1 MTTPIRSEPLYRAAD
16 LRRIEA
22 AAAEQPLMQRAGE
35 AAADLAIS
43 LSRLE
48 GGAVLILAGPG
59 NNGGDAFVAARHLRQ
74 RGFAVSVV
82 FLGEVGRLPKDAA
95 AAYQD
100 FDEDG
105 GSTLESIPSG
115 SRWSL
120 IIDGLFG
127 IGLQRAVS
135 GRFAEL
141 VTAANALA
149 LRHHCPLLALD
160 CPSGLDADTG
170 RRCGETIRASHTIT
184 FIAGKPGLF
193 TGDGPEYCGAITHA
207 ALDLHAERLAPPSA
221 RTIGSD
227 LFVAWLRPRAK
238 NTHKGS
244 FGNAG
249 VLGGASSMV
258 GAVFLAG
265 RAALRLG
272 SGRVYLGLL
281 DAQAP
286 TFDPL
291 QPELMLRRPEALLA
305 TALSALACGPGMG
318 GSDQAHELLLRACA
332 LDLPL
337 LLDADALN
345 LLASDVPLQEALSGR
360 VQRGVATLLT
370 PHPTEAARMLAGDT
384 AQVQADRAGAAC
396 ELARRY
402 GALVVLKGCGTIVAT
417 PDGRWFVNTTGHPA
431 LATAG
436 TGDVLSG
443 MIVALLAQGWPAL
456 EASLAAVHLHGA
468 AAEERVASG
477 YGPVGLT
484 AGEII
489 DSARLCLNHWIAHGR

>member
-16 LRRIEA
+16 LRHIEA
-22 AAAEQPLMQRAGE
+22 AAADQPLMQRAGE

-82 FLGEVGRLPKDAA
+82 FLGEASRLPKDAA
-95 AAYQD
+95 AAYRD
-100 FDEDG
+100 FYEDG
-105 GSTLESIPSG
+105 GSTLQAIPSG

-120 IIDGLFG
+120 IVDGLFG
-127 IGLQRAVS
+127 IGLQRPVG
-135 GRFAEL
+135 GRHAEL
-141 VTAANALA
+141 VKAANGLS
-149 LRHHCPLLALD
+149 LGHHCPMLALD

-170 RRCGETIRASHTIT
+170 KRCGETIRATHTIT

-193 TGDGPEYCGAITHA
+193 TGDGPEYCGSITHA
-207 ALDLHAERLAPPSA
+207 ALDLHAERLVAASA

-227 LFVAWLRPRAK
+227 LFAAWLRPRAR

-244 FGNAG
+244 YGSAG
-249 VLGGASSMV
+249 VLGAASSMV

-265 RAALRLG
+265 RAALKLG
-272 SGRVYLGLL
+272 SGRVYLGVI
-281 DAQAP
+281 DSQAP
-286 TFDPL
+286 VIDPL
-291 QPELMLRRPEALLA
+291 QPELMFRRPEALLA
-305 TALSALACGPGMG
+305 TDLSALACGPGMG
-318 GSDQAHELLLRACA
+318 GSDEACELLLRACA
-332 LDLPL
+332 LDMPL

-345 LLASDVPLQEALSGR
+345 LLAREARLLEAVSGR
-360 VQRGVATLLT
+360 AQRGVATVLT
-370 PHPTEAARMLAGDT
+370 PHPTEAARLLAGDT
-384 AQVQADRAGAAC
+384 ARVQADRAGAAL
-396 ELARRY
+396 EAARRY
-402 GALVVLKGCGTIVAT
+402 QALVVLKGCGTIVAT
-417 PDGRWFVNTTGHPA
+417 PDGSWFINTTGHPA

-443 MIVALLAQGWPAL
+443 MIVALLAQGWPVL
-456 EASLAAVHLHGA
+456 EAALAGVHLHGA
-468 AAEERVASG
+468 AAEKMVADG

-484 AGEII
+484 ASEII
-489 DSARLCLNHWIAHGR
+489 DSARTCLNHWIAHGR

>member
-1 MTTPIRSEPLYRAAD
+1 MSTPIRSEPLYRAAD

-82 FLGEVGRLPKDAA
+82 FVGEVSRLPKDAA
-95 AAYQD
+95 AAYRD

-127 IGLQRAVS
+127 IGLQRPVS
-135 GRFAEL
+135 GPFAEL

-193 TGDGPEYCGAITHA
+193 TGDGPEYCGSITHA

-227 LFVAWLRPRAK
+227 LFAAWLRPRAK

-291 QPELMLRRPEALLA
+291 QPELMLRRPEALLLA

-318 GSDQAHELLLRACA
+318 GSDEARELLLRACA

-345 LLASDVPLQEALSGR
+345 LLASDAPLQEALSGR
-360 VQRGVATLLT
+360 AQRGVATLLT
-370 PHPTEAARMLAGDT
+370 PHPTEAARLLASDT
-384 AQVQADRAGAAC
+384 AQVQADRAGAAL
-396 ELARRY
+396 EIASRY
-402 GALVVLKGCGTIVAT
+402 SALVVLKGCGTIVAA

-431 LATAG
+431 LATARAPV
-436 TGDVLSG
+436 TS
-443 MIVALLAQGWPAL
+443 
-456 EASLAAVHLHGA
+456 SAA
-468 AAEERVASG
+468 
-477 YGPVGLT
+477 
-484 AGEII
+484 
-489 DSARLCLNHWIAHGR
+489 